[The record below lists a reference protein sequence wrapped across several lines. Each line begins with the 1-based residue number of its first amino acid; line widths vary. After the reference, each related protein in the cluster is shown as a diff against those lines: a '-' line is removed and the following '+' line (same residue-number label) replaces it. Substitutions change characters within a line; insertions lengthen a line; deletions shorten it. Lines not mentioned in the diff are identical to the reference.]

1 MIQEGLN
8 IFNLI
13 NDYLIAKKLSNEFLI
28 AWETY
33 FNEAIWGWQL
43 IQEDI
48 QRLPP
53 ASRVLEIGAGPQVLT
68 CKVSSQNVT
77 VTAIEP
83 FGQGFSIMRELGNMV
98 SVIAGE
104 QDIKYD
110 FIETNG
116 ESFVKPQ
123 YFDFAYSINVMEHV
137 DDVNL
142 VLENV
147 IASLRNGGQYHFVCP
162 NYAFPFE
169 PHFNSLTLLNKKL
182 TDRFLKPRILRYS
195 NNPEA
200 EDLWK
205 SLNWITVRGVK
216 KWSKNRDDISI
227 KFSNRALLMY
237 VSRSISDATFQNRHP
252 KLSKFT
258 RVFQKIIEICA
269 RAIPNRFLP
278 IIDVVITKF

>member
-98 SVIAGE
+98 SVIAEE
-104 QDIKYD
+104 QGLKYD
-110 FIETNG
+110 FIETTG

-182 TDRFLKPRILRYS
+182 TDRFLKPRILNYS
-195 NNPEA
+195 HNPEA
-200 EDLWK
+200 EDLWN
-205 SLNWITVRGVK
+205 SLNWVTVRKIK
-216 KWSKNRDDISI
+216 KWSKTRVDVSVI
-227 KFSNRALLMY
+227 FSNRALLMY
-237 VSRSISDATFQNRHP
+237 VSRSVSDSTFQNRHP
-252 KLSKFT
+252 KLSRFT
-258 RVFQKIIEICA
+258 RIFQKLIEICA
-269 RAIPNRFLP
+269 SVIPPRFLP

>member
-1 MIQEGLN
+1 MN
-8 IFNLI
+8 IFNLL
-13 NDYLIAKKLSNEFLI
+13 NDYLGTKKLSNEFLI

-68 CKVSSQNVT
+68 CQVSTQNVS

-83 FGQGFSIMRELGNMV
+83 SSQGFSIMRELGNMV
-98 SVIAGE
+98 SGIAEE
-104 QDIKYD
+104 QGLKYD
-110 FIETNG
+110 FIETTG
-116 ESFVKPQ
+116 ESFVKRQ

-147 IASLRNGGQYHFVCP
+147 VASLRIGGKYHFVCP

-169 PHFNSLTLLNKKL
+169 PHFSSATLLNKKL
-182 TDRFLKPRILRYS
+182 TDRFIKPRILKYS

-200 EDLWK
+200 EDLWN
-205 SLNWITVRGVK
+205 SLNWITVRKIK
-216 KWSKNRDDISI
+216 KWSENRDDVYVS
-227 KFSNRALLMY
+227 FSKRALSMY

-258 RVFQKIIEICA
+258 SVFQKLIKICA
-269 RAIPNRFLP
+269 RVIPNRFLP
-278 IIDVVITKF
+278 IIDVEITKL